1 MNSPPVGCL
10 FVTPDVSAA
19 HQPGAQDIL
28 RDQDVLEIFRLIKQI
43 LRHDADPERL
53 ARLLFCVFYAL
64 GDSVQFSK
72 PAHENMVLFRAY
84 TGRSL
89 LVHAV
94 QLPKY
99 SSCCPSETPTWEFSR
114 DLFPENSW
122 TVTTTTRIRDLRA
135 VCTSPVETCM
145 EPQERGFYYQDG
157 RIQREPTLL
166 QRYAEQGLLTQASI
180 TRKRRKPSIAS
191 FDSLQLSVV
200 RKKTKIPHRHGEFE
214 QRRDTIVLR
223 LQTVSLLELEEKAV
237 SLPSDISLAVDTVP
251 FNDLGPALQVLVDH
265 ANQKPHLDNGMNQYG
280 IYYNIDYYKLYVA
293 FEQFQQVFAALYP
306 DQVVASRLP
315 NPDRIPNDRERSA
328 NMKAY
333 RPWIEPLLSEESNWA
348 AFRRNIIVGER
359 MVQLARLVG
368 QGVLLMTKEISG
380 SKLHLTFTNKE
391 WASFLDEMQSGKWGT
406 PETAGA
412 DWLLSVQQKLA
423 TRYWFSPIGNPI
435 TPTER
440 KALFGL

>member
-1 MNSPPVGCL
+1 MNSPSVGCL
-10 FVTPDVSAA
+10 FVTPDISAA

-28 RDQDVLEIFRLIKQI
+28 RDQDILEIFRLIKQI
-43 LRHDADPERL
+43 LRHNVGPERL
-53 ARLLFCVFYAL
+53 ARLLFCIFYAL

-84 TGRSL
+84 SGHSL

-99 SSCCPSETPTWEFSR
+99 CSCCPSETSAWGFTRE
-114 DLFPENSW
+114 LFPENDW
-122 TVTTTTRIRDLRA
+122 TATTGSRIQELRM
-135 VCTSPVETCM
+135 VCTSPIEPCM
-145 EPQERGFYYQDG
+145 EPRERGFYYQDG
-157 RIQREPTLL
+157 RIQRESVLL
-166 QRYAEQGLLTQASI
+166 QRFAEQGILTQESI
-180 TRKRRKPSIAS
+180 VRKRRKATPPSLESI
-191 FDSLQLSVV
+191 SVPLIH
-200 RKKTKIPHRHGEFE
+200 KKPKIPHRHGDFD

-223 LQTVSLLELEEKAV
+223 LQAISLIELEKKV
-237 SLPSDISLAVDTVP
+237 SSLPSNVSLEVETVPLDDIS
-251 FNDLGPALQVLVDH
+251 PALRVLISH

-293 FEQFQQVFAALYP
+293 FEQFQQAFAGLYP

-333 RPWIEPLLSEESNWA
+333 RPLIEPLLSQESNWA

-391 WASFLDEMQSGKWGT
+391 WASFLEEMQSGKWDT
-406 PETAGA
+406 PETTGAG
-412 DWLLSVQQKLA
+412 WLMSVQQKLA
-423 TRYWFSPIGNPI
+423 TKYWFSPFGKPI
-435 TPTER
+435 VSTER
-440 KALFGL
+440 KSLFGL